1 MSKASQVPPVSTAAA
16 ADPLV
21 VSESLVIRQVQM
33 GDRSVTY
40 GFALDYDITVAEIA
54 GVIASSLL
62 TPRDFTPGMLE
73 DTPRCELLAKGFV
86 NLARAIVAETKRTE
100 PAKDAR

>member
-1 MSKASQVPPVSTAAA
+1 MAKAAPQQHPLTQALAEQLLEPDTALA
-16 ADPLV
+16 V
-21 VSESLVIRQVQM
+21 VS
-33 GDRSVTY
+33 GP
-40 GFALDYDITVAEIA
+40 DYDVTVAEIA
-54 GVIASSLL
+54 GVIAGGLL

-100 PAKDAR
+100 PKDAQ